1 MSIEKSYELAREQ
14 YAEIGV
20 DTDKAIE
27 RLKNIP
33 ISIHCWQGDDVTGF
47 ENLDGSLDGGLA
59 VTGNYPGKAK
69 NPEQLRADM
78 SFAFSLIPGPKKANI
93 HAFYSEP
100 KNKKADRDEITP
112 ECFDNWADWAVE
124 QKIGLDF
131 NPTCFSH
138 PKSADG
144 LTLSHPDEGIRNFW
158 IDHCIRSREI
168 SEYLGKR
175 TGVRSVNNIWVP
187 DGFKDNCFDKLAP
200 RARLL
205 DSLNKIEAKK
215 FDSKYT
221 RDAVE
226 SKVFAVGVE
235 AYTVGSHEFYMGYAM
250 KNPEVMLCLD
260 AGHFHPT
267 EVISNKVSSSLLFA
281 DEILLHVSR
290 PMRWDSDHVVILDDE
305 LMAIGQEII
314 RNNFENRVNIA
325 LDFFDASI
333 NRIAAWVIGTRNTQ
347 KALLKAMLEPVDLI
361 KKAEY
366 EFDYTTRLA
375 LTEEYKSYP
384 FGAVWDYYCEKMG
397 VPTRDSWFSQVRTY
411 EKEVLANR

>member
-14 YAEIGV
+14 YAQIGV

-27 RLKNIP
+27 RLMNIP
-33 ISIHCWQGDDVTGF
+33 ISIHCWQGDDVAGF
-47 ENLDGSLDGGLA
+47 ESLDGSLDGGLA

-69 NPEQLRADM
+69 TPDQLRADM

-100 KNKKADRDEITP
+100 KNNKVDRDAITP
-112 ECFDNWADWAVE
+112 DCFDNWADWAID

-138 PKSADG
+138 PKSSDG

-158 IDHCIRSREI
+158 IEHCIRSREI

-187 DGFKDNCFDKLAP
+187 DGFKDNCFDKVAP
-200 RARLL
+200 RERLL

-235 AYTVGSHEFYMGYAM
+235 AFTVGSHEFYMGYAM

-267 EVISNKVSSSLLFA
+267 EVISNKVSSALLFS

-305 LMAIGQEII
+305 LLAIGQEII
-314 RNNFENRVNIA
+314 RNNFEKRVNIA

-347 KALLKAMLEPVDLI
+347 KALLKAMLEPVDLL

-397 VPTRDSWFSQVRTY
+397 VPTRDAWFEKVRAY
-411 EKEVLANR
+411 EKDVLLKR